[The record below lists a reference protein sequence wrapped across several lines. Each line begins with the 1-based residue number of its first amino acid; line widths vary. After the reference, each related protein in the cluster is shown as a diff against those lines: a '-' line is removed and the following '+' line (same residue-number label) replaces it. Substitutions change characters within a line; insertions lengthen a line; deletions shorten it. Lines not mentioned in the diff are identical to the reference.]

1 VTLRGVGTVAAVECS
16 KLAAQ
21 FKPRA
26 ALAACAAGS
35 FAFAAALRLQTTVP
49 EDTLF
54 GRSAKESGFALSL
67 VVLGFAA
74 LWVVPA
80 LTSIVAGDL
89 FAAEDRYG
97 TWTMMLARSRARS
110 EVFAGK
116 ALVAFGYSALA
127 IAVLAASSIAAGL
140 LIIGPAPLVNL
151 SGVALTPSQA
161 LARTAFAWVA
171 TLPAALALTAIA
183 LLLSIV
189 TRSSAAGIGVPVV
202 GALTMQLCALVDGP
216 QALRTALITTAFDG
230 WHGLLAEPR
239 YYGPLV
245 RGVLA
250 SVAYLVVSVGIGYR
264 TLQRR
269 DIAG

>member
-1 VTLRGVGTVAAVECS
+1 VTARGVSAVAAVECS

-21 FKPRA
+21 LKSRA
-26 ALAACAAGS
+26 ALAVCVAGP
-35 FAFAAALRLQTTVP
+35 FVFAAALRLQNTLP

-80 LTSIVAGDL
+80 LSSIVAGDL

-97 TWTMMLARSRARS
+97 TWTMLLTRSRVRG
-110 EVFAGK
+110 EVLAGK

-127 IAVLAASSIAAGL
+127 MGVLAASSIAAGL
-140 LIIGPAPLVNL
+140 LIIGSAPLVNL
-151 SGVALTPSQA
+151 SGVALAPPQA
-161 LARTAFAWVA
+161 LARTALAWA
-171 TLPAALALTAIA
+171 STLPAALALTAIA
-183 LLLSIV
+183 LLLSIA
-189 TRSSAAGIGVPVV
+189 TRSSAAGIGAPVI
-202 GALTMQLCALVDGP
+202 GALTMQVCALVDGP
-216 QALRTALITTAFDG
+216 RALRAALITTAFDG

-245 RGVLA
+245 RGALA
-250 SVAYLVVSVGIGYR
+250 SAAYLGVCVAVGYR